1 MSKVEKMEAFSEF
14 VGKIR
19 VGDRKRSG
27 HPLYFAEVYMLFTD
41 WLSEASSL
49 EKLAGVNSSL
59 PFLFCSGFWLHLF
72 KPLHQV
78 VP

>member
-1 MSKVEKMEAFSEF
+1 MSKVKKMEAFSEF

-27 HPLYFAEVYMLFTD
+27 YPLCFAEVYISLTD

-49 EKLAGVNSSL
+49 EKLPGVNSSL
-59 PFLFCSGFWLHLF
+59 PFLFCSEFWLHLF
-72 KPLHQV
+72 KPLHQA